1 MSTPPPQSK
10 LRPKKYGLGV
20 GGLALFGTGG
30 CLMWTVV
37 LIPLAL
43 PLALVGLA
51 MAIGSLF
58 VKTEPFTC
66 PKCQSSDRTE
76 KQVSVLK
83 CPACETV
90 LKREGT
96 GWAVL

>member
-1 MSTPPPQSK
+1 MADAKTQQK
-10 LRPKKYGLGV
+10 LTPKKYGLGV

-43 PLALVGLA
+43 PMAFIGLL

-58 VKTEPFTC
+58 VKTEA
-66 PKCQSSDRTE
+66 
-76 KQVSVLK
+76 LK
-83 CPACETV
+83 CPACGEASKVEKDVKVVTCPHCEIAI
-90 LKREGT
+90 KREGL
-96 GWAVL
+96 GWVRV